1 MTPHTLLNLP
11 KFNINRATL
20 LIFTSAIV
28 LCTAFSP
35 AFAANSAQDQQPTQQ
50 PTEILELSRA
60 ALGEIPGFTAQF
72 SMEGVGGA
80 LFADTFPS
88 MNGQLFFGTNDE
100 HGRVLRSLGN
110 AKEMKTAPTKPMDML
125 ISEDRYYWLDYEK
138 KQIHETKN
146 DPDARGT
153 PGSFST
159 MLIKPIILDDP
170 FAKDLNNAVSVEL
183 LEQAS
188 VKGVLCDVIEITRP
202 EKPKGRT
209 RKSRDDAYTSARW
222 YISTV
227 DRLPRKLEHKTDAG
241 IIQFTFVLELANVKV
256 IENEQDKLDINRP
269 SEFEFVSSIPKPKP
283 DPTTETNDEPL
294 IGDTTNQDLPPDFV
308 VTDNQPDPQPVIKRN
323 KRAPAYAFTPAAFAS
338 TEVNNATQANKVT
351 VLYFWGSW
359 CIPCAETSPLVS
371 QMAFDFLKDPV
382 DVFGLAI
389 READTA
395 ATQSEFDAEDFM
407 HTLVFD
413 AGSLVSDFKVRVF
426 PTIVVIN
433 ASGEIVFQE
442 HISKQVSGTELIEN
456 AKAAVQEAVMNL

>member
-1 MTPHTLLNLP
+1 MPSHTLLNLS

-20 LIFTSAIV
+20 LIHTIAIVLGASYTSAI
-28 LCTAFSP
+28 
-35 AFAANSAQDQQPTQQ
+35 AASSTQEQQ

-125 ISEDRYYWLDYEK
+125 ISEDRYYWLDFENK
-138 KQIHETKN
+138 KIHETKN

-153 PGSFST
+153 PGSFAT
-159 MLIKPIILDDP
+159 MLIKSIILDDP

-241 IIQFTFVLELANVKV
+241 IIKFTFVLELANLKV
-256 IENEQDKLDINRP
+256 TENEQSMLDINRP

-283 DPTTETNDEPL
+283 EPATETNDEPL
-294 IGDTTNQDLPPDFV
+294 IGDNSNQDLPADFV
-308 VTDNQPDPQPVIKRN
+308 VTDNQPDPKPVIKRN
-323 KRAPAYAFTPAAFAS
+323 KRAPAYAYAFTPAAFGS
-338 TEVNNATQANKVT
+338 NEVNNATQANKVT

-371 QMAFDFLKDPV
+371 QIAFDFLKDPV

-395 ATQSEFDAEDFM
+395 ATQSEFDAQDYM

-413 AGSLVSDFKVRVF
+413 ADSLVSDFKVRVF
-426 PTIVVIN
+426 PTIIVIN
-433 ASGEIVFQE
+433 AQGEILFQE

-456 AKAAVQEAVMNL
+456 ARAAVQAAVMDS